1 MNFSR
6 ISRSTLITLVAVL
19 AFGLL
24 FVGCSKNAKVDTD
37 AESQAAGQAVEDIPK
52 EPVVPEND
60 APTETLVDY
69 SRLQPA
75 DFGVE
80 DVFFAL
86 DQYDLDRE
94 AMSILSAD
102 ARLLKEAGVTV
113 MLSGH
118 CDERGTME
126 YNMALGEKRAL
137 VVRDYLVSLGVPA
150 SQLRTTSYGKSKPF
164 AYGHNEDSWAQNRRT
179 HFERP

>member
-1 MNFSR
+1 MNFR
-6 ISRSTLITLVAVL
+6 WISRSTLLTLVTILAV
-19 AFGLL
+19 GML
-24 FVGCSKNAKVDTD
+24 FVGCSKNAEIDTD
-37 AESQAAGQAVEDIPK
+37 PATEVVAEAEEIPEEVVAEAEEIVEKAIDYA
-52 EPVVPEND
+52 NL
-60 APTETLVDY
+60 AP
-69 SRLQPA
+69 S

-86 DQYDLDRE
+86 DQYDLDNE
-94 AMSILSAD
+94 AMSILSSN
-102 ARLLKEAGVTV
+102 ARIMREANVTI

-118 CDERGTME
+118 CDERGTVE

-150 SQLRTTSYGKSKPF
+150 GNLRVTSYGKSKPF
-164 AYGHNEDSWAQNRRT
+164 AMGHNEDSWAQNRRS